1 MDLKEIK
8 KGQTGTGLL
17 IENDGYVSK
26 DVSESNKAIIKEALE
41 FRENGEWNIPNPFV
55 LDVVLQKHS
64 TVNANGR
71 IYPEDILKRE
81 VDKYQR
87 MVDERMALGECYTP
101 DVMVLAETGW
111 KPIAEV
117 KEGDRI
123 ITLNVDTKEIVIQ
136 SVVRKIEKEYEGNLI
151 SVEGRNI
158 SEKVTPNHGYPVFN
172 RYNNFKD
179 FISAKDLLNSEI
191 TDLRHSYI
199 PKQGVW
205 TSKGDDVFVLKGID
219 SPSKRTLMNHP
230 DCVNDFEIPMDIF
243 MKFMGIYLS
252 EGDYSKRGNDVRIH
266 QIKGNVCLMID
277 ELLSQMGLS
286 YNIQIRKSDGKRAF
300 RICDPRLR
308 AYVEKLGDCYTKYI
322 PFELKQQSKENL
334 RCLYDWFVLGDG
346 RIRGDKRR
354 KNKSLS
360 DDVFSASKQLIL
372 DLNEIQLKIG
382 YSGNYHVEDRKYDR
396 VIEGREIKG
405 ENCHDLHFSLRS
417 LTKGIY
423 LDPRFLKTSE
433 VPYKGAVMCL
443 EVPNH
448 TFYVMSNGKCHWSKN
463 CNHPETSTIDLGRI
477 SHNIVEMHWEGK
489 TLMGKIEFNLTEGFR
504 RHGICSSL
512 GDTCVNLI
520 MNGYKIGV
528 SSRGVGS
535 VKQQFGKVIVQD
547 DFEIICWDVV
557 ATPST
562 PGSYIGNKEDLQQY
576 VESDETKK
584 EKDSIN
590 EKCDKIKEL
599 LK

>member
-87 MVDERMALGECYTP
+87 MVDERMALGEC
-101 DVMVLAETGW
+101 
-111 KPIAEV
+111 
-117 KEGDRI
+117 
-123 ITLNVDTKEIVIQ
+123 
-136 SVVRKIEKEYEGNLI
+136 
-151 SVEGRNI
+151 
-158 SEKVTPNHGYPVFN
+158 
-172 RYNNFKD
+172 
-179 FISAKDLLNSEI
+179 
-191 TDLRHSYI
+191 
-199 PKQGVW
+199 
-205 TSKGDDVFVLKGID
+205 
-219 SPSKRTLMNHP
+219 
-230 DCVNDFEIPMDIF
+230 
-243 MKFMGIYLS
+243 
-252 EGDYSKRGNDVRIH
+252 
-266 QIKGNVCLMID
+266 
-277 ELLSQMGLS
+277 
-286 YNIQIRKSDGKRAF
+286 
-300 RICDPRLR
+300 
-308 AYVEKLGDCYTKYI
+308 
-322 PFELKQQSKENL
+322 
-334 RCLYDWFVLGDG
+334 
-346 RIRGDKRR
+346 
-354 KNKSLS
+354 
-360 DDVFSASKQLIL
+360 
-372 DLNEIQLKIG
+372 
-382 YSGNYHVEDRKYDR
+382 
-396 VIEGREIKG
+396 
-405 ENCHDLHFSLRS
+405 
-417 LTKGIY
+417 
-423 LDPRFLKTSE
+423 
-433 VPYKGAVMCL
+433 
-443 EVPNH
+443 
-448 TFYVMSNGKCHWSKN
+448 
-463 CNHPETSTIDLGRI
+463 NHPETSTIDLGRI

-489 TLMGKIEFNLTEGFR
+489 TLMAKIEFNLTEGFR